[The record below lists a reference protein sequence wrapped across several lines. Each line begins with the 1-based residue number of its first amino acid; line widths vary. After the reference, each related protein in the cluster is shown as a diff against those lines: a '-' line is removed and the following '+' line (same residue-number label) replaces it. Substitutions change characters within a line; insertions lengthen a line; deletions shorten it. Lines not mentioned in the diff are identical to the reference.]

1 MNYRNSASINING
14 FKKGQKLENLLP
26 AYSSKSQFQTED
38 GKLIVDLAPSRAH
51 VFEIDTPNIETGARA
66 VYKQN
71 VYDTQIYTKQSV
83 NSAA

>member
-1 MNYRNSASINING
+1 M
-14 FKKGQKLENLLP
+14 
-26 AYSSKSQFQTED
+26 
-38 GKLIVDLAPSRAH
+38 DLAPARAH